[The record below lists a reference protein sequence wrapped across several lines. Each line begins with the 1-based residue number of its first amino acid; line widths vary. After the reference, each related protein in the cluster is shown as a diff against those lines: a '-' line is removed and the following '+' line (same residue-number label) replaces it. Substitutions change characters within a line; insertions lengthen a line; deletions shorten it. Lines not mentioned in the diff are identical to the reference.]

1 MQRNQADYRQSNVE
15 EHSLS
20 YDEESISEWQTRAIR
35 PFAENLHH
43 RNPELAEELANE
55 YQAVTDQKHV
65 KHPVSWLDDHPS
77 ESRHPGEYNYPER
90 EPTLVESQI
99 LLSYRD
105 SAHQLDSIQQE
116 HLTATLTEAM
126 SHRPNAVFST
136 QFPQQTDYAN
146 LHHPNAS
153 IPDPASYNNIM
164 RAAREYFA
172 SLIQEAENTLSRAF
186 RNQDDH
192 TLTTAV
198 DCLRNAEHN
207 MERSSSTGYLPT
219 YIDTVDGDQ
228 ALYGAHFARA
238 EVLANAFTQEFAT
251 THPGEH
257 PDPENPD
264 FINLFKEKTKDYLL
278 GDIHNLADHFA
289 YNHAIDAANKSGA
302 KSPEEMEQH
311 YRQNRETI
319 YQSLTG
325 YDHAIPP
332 KRA

>member
-1 MQRNQADYRQSNVE
+1 MQRNNTDYRQSHRE
-15 EHSLS
+15 QHTLDH
-20 YDEESISEWQTRAIR
+20 DEESITEWQTRAIR

-43 RNPELAEELANE
+43 RNPDLAKELATE
-55 YQAVTDQKHV
+55 YQAVTTKEHV

-77 ESRHPGEYNYPER
+77 ESRHPAEYNYPER
-90 EPTLVESQI
+90 ESTLAESQI

-105 SAHQLDSIQQE
+105 SAHQMDDNQKE
-116 HLTATLTEAM
+116 HLNATLTEAM
-126 SHRPNAVFST
+126 SHRPNAVFSA
-136 QFPQQTDYAN
+136 QFPGEANYAN
-146 LHHPNAS
+146 LHHPNTS

-172 SLIQEAENTLSRAF
+172 SVIQEAENTLSQAF
-186 RNQDDH
+186 RHQDNH
-192 TLTTAV
+192 TLTMAV
-198 DCLRNAEHN
+198 DYLRNAEHN
-207 MERSSSTGYLPT
+207 IERTSSTGYLPT
-219 YIDTVDGDQ
+219 YIDSVDGDQ
-228 ALYGAHFARA
+228 ALYAAHFARA
-238 EVLANAFTQEFAT
+238 EALANAFTEEFTT
-251 THPGEH
+251 THPGQH

-289 YNHAIDAANKSGA
+289 YNHAIDAANTSGA

-319 YQSLTG
+319 YQALTG